1 MIDYMIWC
9 EIHRLSE
16 TGLKVSQIAQ
26 SLSLDPK
33 TVQKWVDRPYARR
46 KGSERSSKLDPY
58 KAQIVRMLAQEAYT
72 GEQILREIR
81 KQGYPGG
88 RSILQEYLNLI
99 RPVHKKAFATLSFA
113 PGECAQVDW
122 GHAGTVQVGN
132 TRRRLSFFVMT
143 LGYSRMS
150 YVEFTLSEQ
159 MEHFLGCHKN
169 AFEFFGGVP
178 EKVMIDNLK
187 SAVLDHPKGGPVHYH
202 PRYLDFAAHYGFE
215 PRACNVRSPHE
226 KGQVERAVSYVRSS
240 FLNGL
245 NPERFAPINPQ
256 ARLWLDTVANL
267 RVHKEL
273 NERPIDRFD
282 RLEKAALKPLGLR
295 PYDVGVSFQVSSNS
309 QFRVV
314 LDTNKYSVPAE
325 YASRRLTL
333 RQYPDQVLIY
343 HEHNLIATH
352 PRSYQRRQDILIE
365 DHQRALLAYKKNA
378 KEQQALSRLLRLSPQ
393 AELFVQGLQNRNLR
407 ARHHILKVSAL
418 VDIYGEEALRRALED
433 AVELEAFHSEYIL
446 NLLEQRSRLIP
457 EASPLHLTRNEN
469 LLNLELPEPDL
480 SIYELKNQK
489 DNNENHGY
497 DPTA

>member
-1 MIDYMIWC
+1 MIDYTIWC
-9 EIHRLSE
+9 EIRRLSE
-16 TGLKVSQIAQ
+16 TGLKAPQIARV
-26 SLSLDPK
+26 LSINPK
-33 TVQKWVDRPYARR
+33 TAQKWVDQPYAQR
-46 KGSERSSKLDPY
+46 KASERSSKLDPY
-58 KAQIVRMLAQEAYT
+58 KPLIRRMLDQEAYT

-88 RSILQEYLNLI
+88 RSILQEYLSVI
-99 RPVHKKAFATLSFA
+99 RPPRKKAFATLSFV

-122 GHAGTVQVGN
+122 GHAGSVQVGN

-143 LGYSRMS
+143 LGYSRMI
-150 YVEFTLSEQ
+150 YIEFTLSEK

-169 AFEFFGGVP
+169 AFEFFGGIP

-187 SAVLDHPKGGPVHYH
+187 SAVLEHPRGGPVRFH

-215 PRACNVRSPHE
+215 PRACNVRAPHE

-245 NPERFAPINPQ
+245 HPESFAPINPQ
-256 ARLWLDTVANL
+256 ARLWMDTVANL

-282 RLEKAALKPLGLR
+282 HLEKAALKPLGLR
-295 PYDVGVSFQVSSNS
+295 PYDVGVSSQTSANS

-378 KEQQALSRLLRLSPQ
+378 REQQALSRLLRLSPQ
-393 AELFVQGLQNRNLR
+393 AELFIQGLQARNLR
-407 ARHHILKVSAL
+407 ARHHILKVCAL

-446 NLLEQRSRLIP
+446 NLLEQRSRPLP
-457 EASPLHLTRNEN
+457 EAGPLHLTRNEDM
-469 LLNLELPEPDL
+469 LNLELPEPDL
-480 SIYELKNQK
+480 SIYDPENEK
-489 DNNENHGY
+489 DENEN
-497 DPTA
+497 D

>member
-1 MIDYMIWC
+1 MIDYITWC
-9 EIHRLSE
+9 EIRRLSK
-16 TGLKVSQIAQ
+16 TGLKASQIAQ

-33 TVQKWVDRPYARR
+33 TTQKWMDQPYTQRKASAR
-46 KGSERSSKLDPY
+46 GSKLDPY
-58 KAQIVRMLAQEAYT
+58 KPQIQRMVDQHPFT
-72 GEQILREIR
+72 GEQILREIQ

-88 RSILQEYLNLI
+88 RSILQEYLSVI
-99 RPVHKKAFATLSFA
+99 RPPRKKAFTTLSFA

-122 GHAGTVQVGN
+122 GHAGSVQVGN

-143 LGYSRMS
+143 LGYSRMI
-150 YVEFTLSEQ
+150 YVEFTLSEK

-169 AFEFFGGVP
+169 AFEFFDGIP
-178 EKVMIDNLK
+178 EKVMLDNLK
-187 SAVLDHPKGGPVHYH
+187 SAVLEHPKGGAVRYH

-215 PRACNVRSPHE
+215 PRACNVRAPYE
-226 KGQVERAVSYVRSS
+226 KGQVERAVSYVRTS

-245 NPERFAPINPQ
+245 NPESFAPINSQ
-256 ARLWLDTVANL
+256 AQLWQDTVANL

-282 RLEKAALKPLGLR
+282 RLEKAALKPLSLQ
-295 PYDVGVSFQVSSNS
+295 PYDVGVSLQTSTNS

-325 YASRRLTL
+325 YASRRVTL
-333 RQYPDQVLIY
+333 RRYPDQVLIY

-352 PRSYQRRQDILIE
+352 PRSYQRRQDILTE

-378 KEQQALSRLLRLSPQ
+378 GEQQALSRLLRLTPQ
-393 AELFVQGLQNRNLR
+393 AELFVQGLQNRHLR
-407 ARHHILKVSAL
+407 ARHHILKVCAL

-446 NLLEQRSRLIP
+446 NLLEQRSRPLS
-457 EASPLHLTRNEN
+457 EAGPLHLTRNEDM
-469 LLNLELPEPDL
+469 LNLELPEPDL
-480 SIYELKNQK
+480 SV
-489 DNNENHGY
+489 Y
-497 DPTA
+497 DPENEENNKENNDEKN

>member
-1 MIDYMIWC
+1 MIDYTIWC
-9 EIHRLSE
+9 EIRRLSE
-16 TGLKVSQIAQ
+16 TGLKVPQIAR
-26 SLSLDPK
+26 SLLLNPK
-33 TVQKWVDRPYARR
+33 TVQKWVDQPYARR
-46 KGSERSSKLDPY
+46 KASGRSSKLDPY
-58 KAQIVRMLAQEAYT
+58 KAQIRRMIDQEAYT

-88 RSILQEYLNLI
+88 RSILQEYLSGI
-99 RPVHKKAFATLSFA
+99 RPARKKAFATLSFA

-143 LGYSRMS
+143 LGYSRMI
-150 YVEFTLSEQ
+150 YVEFTLSEK

-187 SAVLDHPKGGPVHYH
+187 SAVLEHPKGGPVRYH

-245 NPERFAPINPQ
+245 NPQQFAPINPQ
-256 ARLWLDTVANL
+256 ARLWQDTVANL
-267 RVHKEL
+267 RIHKEL

-282 RLEKAALKPLGLR
+282 HLEKAALNPPGLQ
-295 PYDVGVSFQVSSNS
+295 PYDVGISSQTSANS

-325 YASRRLTL
+325 YAGRRLTL

-352 PRSYQRRQDILIE
+352 SRSYQRRQDILIE
-365 DHQRALLAYKKNA
+365 DHQRTLLAYKKNA
-378 KEQQALSRLLRLSPQ
+378 REQQALSRLLRLSPQ

-407 ARHHILKVSAL
+407 ARHHILKVCAL

-446 NLLEQRSRLIP
+446 NLLEQRSRPLP
-457 EASPLHLTRNEN
+457 EAGPLHLTRNEDM
-469 LLNLELPEPDL
+469 LNLELPEPDL
-480 SIYELKNQK
+480 SVYEPESEKNDHEK
-489 DNNENHGY
+489 N
-497 DPTA
+497 

>member
-1 MIDYMIWC
+1 MIDYTLWC
-9 EIHRLSE
+9 EIRRLSDS
-16 TGLKVSQIAQ
+16 GLSVSKIAR
-26 SLSLDPK
+26 SLSLNPK
-33 TVQKWVDRPYARR
+33 TVQKWVDQSYTRR
-46 KGSERSSKLDPY
+46 KTSGRSSKLDPY
-58 KAQIVRMLAQEAYT
+58 KAQIRRMLDQEAYT
-72 GEQILREIR
+72 GEQILRELR
-81 KQGYPGG
+81 QQGYPGG
-88 RSILQEYLNLI
+88 RSILQEYLIGI
-99 RPVHKKAFATLSFA
+99 RPVRKKAFATLSFA

-122 GHAGTVQVGN
+122 GHAGTVQAGN

-143 LGYSRMS
+143 LGYSRMI

-178 EKVMIDNLK
+178 AKVMIDNLK
-187 SAVLDHPKGGPVHYH
+187 SAVLEHPKGGAVRYH

-245 NPERFAPINPQ
+245 NPEHFAPINPR
-256 ARLWLDTVANL
+256 ARLWQDTVANL

-282 RLEKAALKPLGLR
+282 RLEKAALKPLGLQ
-295 PYDVGVSFQVSSNS
+295 PYDVGVSSPTSASS

-325 YASRRLTL
+325 YAGRRVTL

-393 AELFVQGLQNRNLR
+393 AELFVQGLQNRSLR

-446 NLLEQRSRLIP
+446 NLLEQRARLLP
-457 EASPLHLTRNEN
+457 EAGPLHLTRNED
-469 LLNLELPEPDL
+469 LLRLELPEPDI
-480 SIYELKNQK
+480 SIYEPENKK
-489 DNNENHGY
+489 DNHENH
-497 DPTA
+497 

>member
-1 MIDYMIWC
+1 MIDYTTWC
-9 EIHRLSE
+9 EIRRLSE
-16 TGLKVSQIAQ
+16 TGMNAPQIAR
-26 SLSLDPK
+26 SLGLNAK
-33 TVQKWVDRPYARR
+33 TIQKWVDQPYARR
-46 KGSERSSKLDPY
+46 KASARSGKLDPY
-58 KAQIVRMLAQEAYT
+58 KAQIVRMLDQEAYT

-88 RSILQEYLNLI
+88 RSILQEYLVRI
-99 RPVHKKAFATLSFA
+99 RPVRKKAFATLSFA

-122 GHAGTVQVGN
+122 GHAGSVQVGN

-143 LGYSRMS
+143 LGCSRMI
-150 YVEFTLSEQ
+150 YVEFTLSEK

-187 SAVLDHPKGGPVHYH
+187 SAVLEHPRGGAVRYH

-215 PRACNVRSPHE
+215 PRACNVRAPHE

-245 NPERFAPINPQ
+245 HPERFAPINPQ
-256 ARLWLDTVANL
+256 ARLWMDTVANL

-282 RLEKAALKPLGLR
+282 RLEKAALKPLGLQ
-295 PYDVGVSFQVSSNS
+295 PYDIGVSSQTSANS

-325 YASRRLTL
+325 YASRRVTL
-333 RQYPDQVLIY
+333 RQTPDQVLIY

-352 PRSYQRRQDILIE
+352 PRCYQRHQDILIE

-378 KEQQALSRLLRLSPQ
+378 REQQALSRLLRLSPQ

-407 ARHHILKVSAL
+407 ARHHLLKVSAL
-418 VDIYGEEALRRALED
+418 VDIYGEDALRRALED

-446 NLLEQRSRLIP
+446 NLLEQRTRPLP
-457 EASPLHLTRNEN
+457 EAGPLHLTRNEDM
-469 LLNLELPEPDL
+469 LSIELPEPDL
-480 SIYELKNQK
+480 SIYENKK
-489 DNNENHGY
+489 DNNEN
-497 DPTA
+497 D

>member
-1 MIDYMIWC
+1 VIEYTTWC
-9 EIHRLSE
+9 EIRRLSE
-16 TGLKVSQIAQ
+16 TGLSVPRIAV
-26 SLSLDPK
+26 SLSLNPK
-33 TVQKWVDRPYARR
+33 TVQKWVGQPYARR
-46 KGSERSSKLDPY
+46 KASGRSSKLDLY
-58 KAQIVRMLAQEAYT
+58 KPQILRMLDQEAYT

-81 KQGYPGG
+81 RQGYLGG
-88 RSILQEYLNLI
+88 RSILQEYLLLI
-99 RPVHKKAFATLSFA
+99 RPPRKRPFATLSFA

-122 GHAGTVQVGN
+122 GHAGFVQVGN

-143 LGYSRMS
+143 LGYSRMI
-150 YVEFTLSEQ
+150 YVEFTLSEK
-159 MEHFLGCHKN
+159 MEHFLGCHKK

-187 SAVLDHPKGGPVHYH
+187 SAVLEHPKGGPVRYH

-245 NPERFAPINPQ
+245 HPEQFAPINPQ
-256 ARLWLDTVANL
+256 ARLWQDTVANL
-267 RVHKEL
+267 RIHKEL

-282 RLEKAALKPLGLR
+282 HLEKAALQPLGLQ
-295 PYDVGVSFQVSSNS
+295 PYDVGMSSQVSSNS

-325 YASRRLTL
+325 YAGRQLTL
-333 RQYPDQVLIY
+333 RQYPEQVLLY

-352 PRSYQRRQDILIE
+352 SRSYQRRQDILIE

-378 KEQQALSRLLRLSPQ
+378 REQQALSRLLRLSPQ
-393 AELFVQGLQNRNLR
+393 AELFVQGLQTRNLH
-407 ARHHILKVSAL
+407 ARHHILKVCAL
-418 VDIYGEEALRRALED
+418 IDIYGEDALRRALED

-446 NLLEQRSRLIP
+446 NLLEQRARLLP
-457 EASPLHLTRNEN
+457 EAGPLHLTRNED
-469 LLNLELPEPDL
+469 LLTIELPEPDL
-480 SIYELKNQK
+480 SLYEPKNEK
-489 DNNENHGY
+489 DPHEKNGHN
-497 DPTA
+497 PTA

>member
-1 MIDYMIWC
+1 MIDYTLWC
-9 EIHRLSE
+9 EIRRLSD
-16 TGLKVSQIAQ
+16 TGLKAPQIAQ
-26 SLSLDPK
+26 SLSLNPK
-33 TVQKWVDRPYARR
+33 TVQKWMNQPYAQR
-46 KGSERSSKLDPY
+46 KASVRSSKLDPY
-58 KAQIVRMLAQEAYT
+58 KPQIQRMLEQEAYT

-88 RSILQEYLNLI
+88 RSILQEYLTVI
-99 RPVHKKAFATLSFA
+99 RPPRKKAFATLSFI

-122 GHAGTVQVGN
+122 GHAGSVQVGS

-143 LGYSRMS
+143 LGYSRMM
-150 YVEFTLSEQ
+150 YLEFTLSQ
-159 MEHFLGCHKN
+159 KMEHFLGCHKN

-187 SAVLDHPKGGPVHYH
+187 SAVVEHPKGGPVRYH
-202 PRYLDFAAHYGFE
+202 PRYLDLAAHYGFE
-215 PRACNVRSPHE
+215 PRACNVRAPYE
-226 KGQVERAVSYVRSS
+226 KGQVERAVSYVRTS

-245 NPERFAPINPQ
+245 NPESFAPINPQ
-256 ARLWLDTVANL
+256 AQLWQDTVANL

-282 RLEKAALKPLGLR
+282 HLEKAALKPLGLQ
-295 PYDVGVSFQVSSNS
+295 PYDVGVSSQVSANS

-333 RQYPDQVLIY
+333 RQYPDQVLVY

-352 PRSYQRRQDILIE
+352 PRNYQRRQDILIE
-365 DHQRALLAYKKNA
+365 DHQRTLLTYKKNA
-378 KEQQALSRLLRLSPQ
+378 KQQQALSRLLRISPQ

-407 ARHHILKVSAL
+407 ARHHILKVCAL
-418 VDIYGEEALRRALED
+418 VDIYGEDALRRALED

-446 NLLEQRSRLIP
+446 NLLEQRARPLP
-457 EASPLHLTRNEN
+457 EAGPLHLTRNED

-480 SIYELKNQK
+480 SIYEPKTEK
-489 DNNENHGY
+489 DENENHGY